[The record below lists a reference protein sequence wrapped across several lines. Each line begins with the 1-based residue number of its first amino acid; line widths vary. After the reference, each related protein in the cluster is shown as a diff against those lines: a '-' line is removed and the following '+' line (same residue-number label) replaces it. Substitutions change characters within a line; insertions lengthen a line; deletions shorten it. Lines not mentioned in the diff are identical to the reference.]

1 MGPRVAV
8 EQGELEGSDHDGVY
22 CFLGIPYAAPP
33 VGDLRWRAPQPPA
46 KWKGIGDATH
56 FSPIAVQTVGA
67 SFTLRVTEQSEDC
80 LYLNVWTTSCDPGAQ
95 QPVMLWIHGGGN
107 LGGAGSED
115 AYDGASLAKRGITAV
130 TINYR
135 LGAFGFL
142 AHPDVGANF
151 GVLDY
156 VAALEWVAAN
166 ITAFGGDPGKV
177 TIFGQSA
184 GAVAVRTLL
193 SVPRARGL
201 FHRAIMQSAGF
212 EPCSFA
218 ATWSYERAHSAA
230 DRLFDRLGS
239 KNIDELRRIP
249 TDELRK
255 ASHEL
260 SGIFPTP
267 GRVHTPANLVWMPVP
282 DGDVFKQDVFPGW
295 PDNVPIM
302 FGCVENEARYFI
314 KPGGTYTK
322 DVLENMA
329 KALCGPRGGDVIALL
344 ERSGGTCYE
353 SLDRLFSNVI
363 WIEPALA
370 TTERFAK
377 LGRRFY
383 YYHFARVSPG
393 ARQTRDL
400 VKHTAEVRYVFGN
413 LTPHGAYE
421 GMDEAISRGMQG
433 AWVEFARTGVPR
445 SPDGAPW
452 PAYHEAAPQLTW
464 IEDGFSTR
472 PLAVNE
478 LTQIVHSLRSDDQ
491 KRLS

>member
-1 MGPRVAV
+1 MGARVTV
-8 EQGELEGSDHDGVY
+8 EQGELEGTDRDGVH
-22 CFLGIPYAAPP
+22 CFLGIPYAIPP
-33 VGDLRWRAPQPPA
+33 VGDLRWRAPQPPV
-46 KWKGIGDATH
+46 KWEGVRDAAH

-80 LYLNVWTTSCDPGAQ
+80 LYLNVWTTSCDSESK

-115 AYDGASLAKRGITAV
+115 AYDGASLAKRGVTAV

-166 ITAFGGDPGKV
+166 IAAFGGDPGNV

-184 GAVAVRTLL
+184 GAVAVRTLF
-193 SVPRARGL
+193 SVPCARGL

-212 EPCSFA
+212 ESYSFA
-218 ATWSYERAHSAA
+218 PTWSYERAQSAA
-230 DRLFDRLGS
+230 DRVLERFGS
-239 KNIDELRRIP
+239 ANVDELRQVP

-260 SGIFPTP
+260 SGIFPRR
-267 GRVHTPANLVWMPVP
+267 GQVHTPANLVWMPVP
-282 DGDVFKQDVFPGW
+282 DGDVFMEDGFPGW
-295 PDNVPIM
+295 PDDVPVM

-314 KPGGTYTK
+314 KPAGTYEK
-322 DVLENMA
+322 EGLENMA
-329 KALCGPRGGDVIALL
+329 RALCGPRSGDIIALL
-344 ERSGGTCYE
+344 ERSEGSCYE

-377 LGRRFY
+377 LRRRFY

-393 ARQTRDL
+393 ARQTREL
-400 VKHTAEVRYVFGN
+400 VKHTAEIRYVFGN
-413 LTPHGAYE
+413 LTSDGAYE
-421 GMDEAISRGMQG
+421 ETDQAVSRGMQG
-433 AWVEFARTGVPR
+433 GWVEFARTGVPR
-445 SPDGAPW
+445 SPDGASW
-452 PAYHEAAPQLTW
+452 PVYDESAPRLTC
-464 IEDGFSTR
+464 IKDDFSAR
-472 PLAVNE
+472 PFAVSE
-478 LTQIVHSLRSDDQ
+478 LTQIVHSLRSG
-491 KRLS
+491 STTA